1 MQAGDTVYIREGTY
15 TDYDERIIP
24 TNSGIKGNYITYT
37 NYRSE
42 RVVLRGSETRRFNAA
57 FWLNGKDYIKIDGLV
72 FDGVSGGNELT
83 YNFHLQSD
91 SPCIDAGT
99 WLTYTTSLGSGNQIP
114 MEDVSYFIDGDL
126 IQLEGQ
132 IQTARITNVNYDTN
146 IITVNRTLTWSN
158 GQGVSLQYSG
168 NSPDIG
174 AFEFDSGGIPPP
186 PPPEPVPGDINNDGV
201 ADVND
206 LILVAFDFGKTIGFN
221 QDADTNNDDV
231 IDIFD
236 VVFVASRMT

>member
-57 FWLNGKDYIKIDGLV
+57 FWLNCKDYIKIDGLV

-99 WLTYTTSLGSGNQIP
+99 WLTY
-114 MEDVSYFIDGDL
+114 
-126 IQLEGQ
+126 
-132 IQTARITNVNYDTN
+132 VNYDTN

-174 AFEFDSGGIPPP
+174 CF
-186 PPPEPVPGDINNDGV
+186 
-201 ADVND
+201 
-206 LILVAFDFGKTIGFN
+206 
-221 QDADTNNDDV
+221 
-231 IDIFD
+231 
-236 VVFVASRMT
+236 